1 MILQQCHTNCIP
13 GEKIA
18 PAQSIAN
25 PPFIVPEIHPSTRSL
40 PQSHNPLSSLFIFS
54 LCVRVIY
61 SQVSFLW
68 VITLLLG
75 RGVSGVTQFLGLASL
90 VFHLAIISSNRGPS
104 HWYASYA
111 LAGHAASASL
121 PLLVG
126 RSLGSISGN
135 GMYSLRRQLLVLA
148 VQATPALQSGSHGL
162 VLALMMLVYSEVKGL
177 EEHSADPQ

>member
-1 MILQQCHTNCIP
+1 M
-13 GEKIA
+13 
-18 PAQSIAN
+18 
-25 PPFIVPEIHPSTRSL
+25 
-40 PQSHNPLSSLFIFS
+40 
-54 LCVRVIY
+54 
-61 SQVSFLW
+61 
-68 VITLLLG
+68 
-75 RGVSGVTQFLGLASL
+75 TQFLGLASL

>member
-1 MILQQCHTNCIP
+1 MILQQWHTNRIP

-25 PPFIVPEIHPSTRSL
+25 PPFIVPETHPSTRSL
-40 PQSHNPLSSLFIFS
+40 PQSHNPLSSLFIFIQ
-54 LCVRVIY
+54 CVRVIY

-68 VITLLLG
+68 VITLG
-75 RGVSGVTQFLGLASL
+75 RGVSGLTQFLGLASL

-126 RSLGSISGN
+126 RSLGSISGDGN
-135 GMYSLRRQLLVLA
+135 GMYSFRRQLLALA
-148 VQATPALQSGSHGL
+148 VQATPALVWFPWTGSSFYDAG
-162 VLALMMLVYSEVKGL
+162 VQRGNGS
-177 EEHSADPQ
+177 